1 MHLHTRNVSHTLR
14 TKDNDVFEVPQL
26 GAIDSPRSTD
36 ITYVEISDTSRSLL
50 GTKHT
55 GVY

>member
-1 MHLHTRNVSHTLR
+1 MHLHTRHVSHTLR
-14 TKDNDVFEVPQL
+14 TKDNDVLEVSQL
-26 GAIDSPRSTD
+26 RAIDSPRSTD